1 MAHNRFHFLK
11 KNPRASFS
19 LALVAIVGALGAAV
33 APLHAIPTS
42 GGASASLWA
51 LARQSAIAA
60 PAAQERG
67 PAVTAPAD
75 IRAAINQL
83 ADLDYTTRVRAARL
97 IRRSAAAQ
105 AVPALLQA
113 IREHKDGFV
122 RFRSLVLLTGFNDPR
137 AAEQM
142 LDAMRSPN
150 DRLRE
155 VAYGYFELHPDR
167 ALVPQFVAALEKEMG
182 DFVRPAIVRALAAVG
197 DDPRVRD
204 VLLLDVTRGVD
215 FHRSTVIEALG
226 DYKRT
231 YALPRLLDIA
241 KLEGPLQDDAA
252 IAIGRLGD
260 KQALGALAA
269 LQRSGSKELQPTV
282 AAAIC
287 MLGVNCSSHLGYLD
301 RVVAFADD
309 NPGYQE
315 LVRSA
320 AAGLATVAIGGNADA
335 LTILLDKGI
344 PSMDPIRAP
353 MALAAAK
360 VALRNTPLL
369 LDVLQKQKDLAG
381 ALALLAEGFDMLEED
396 LEEEQFFVAVR
407 KGYWA
412 APDSSPVRKVAE
424 QLITKLEF

>member
-1 MAHNRFHFLK
+1 MAHTRFHFLK
-11 KNPRASFS
+11 KNPRVSFS
-19 LALVAIVGALGAAV
+19 PAFVMALTFALVAIAFA
-33 APLHAIPTS
+33 HDRS
-42 GGASASLWA
+42 S
-51 LARQSAIAA
+51 
-60 PAAQERG
+60 QERG
-67 PAVTAPAD
+67 PTATAPAD

-83 ADLDYTTRVRAARL
+83 ADLDYPTRVKAARL
-97 IRRSAAAQ
+97 VRRSAAAQ

-113 IREHKDGFV
+113 ISEHKDGFV

-137 AAEQM
+137 VAEQM
-142 LDAMRSPN
+142 LAAIGSPN

-167 ALVPQFVAALEKEMG
+167 TLIPQLLTALQKEMG

-197 DDPRVRD
+197 DDLRARD
-204 VLLLDVTRGVD
+204 ALLLDVTRGVD

-226 DYKRT
+226 DYKRM
-231 YALPRLLDIA
+231 YALARLLDIA

-269 LQRSGSKELQPTV
+269 LQRSGAKELQPTL

-287 MLGVNCSSHLGYLD
+287 LLGVNCSSHLGYLD
-301 RVVAFADD
+301 KVVAFADD

-315 LVRSA
+315 LVRVA
-320 AAGLATVAIGGNADA
+320 AAGLAAVAIGGNADA
-335 LTILLDKGI
+335 LAVLFDKGI

-360 VALRNTPLL
+360 VALRNTSLL
-369 LDVLQKQKDLAG
+369 LDVLQKQKDVAG
-381 ALALLAEGFDMLEED
+381 ALTLMAEGFDMLEED
-396 LEEEQFFVAVR
+396 LEEEQFFVTVR

-412 APDSSPVRKVAE
+412 APDNSPVRKVAE

>member
-1 MAHNRFHFLK
+1 MAHNRIHFLK

-19 LALVAIVGALGAAV
+19 ASVLASVCVLGVATA
-33 APLHAIPTS
+33 APLPP
-42 GGASASLWA
+42 
-51 LARQSAIAA
+51 AA
-60 PAAQERG
+60 PRLQSGPVTAAQERG
-67 PAVTAPAD
+67 PAATSPAD
-75 IRAAINQL
+75 VRAAIDQL
-83 ADLDYTTRVRAARL
+83 ADLDYPTRTKAARL

-113 IREHKDGFV
+113 IAGHKDGFV

-142 LDAMRSPN
+142 LEAMRSPN

-155 VAYGYFELHPDR
+155 VAYGYFELRPDR
-167 ALVPQFVAALEKEMG
+167 ALIPQFLAALPKEMG

-204 VLLLDVTRGVD
+204 VLLVDVTRGVD
-215 FHRSTVIEALG
+215 FHRSTLIEALG
-226 DYKRT
+226 DYKHT
-231 YALPRLLDIA
+231 YALPRLVEIA
-241 KLEGPLQDDAA
+241 KLDGPLQDDAA

-260 KQALGALAA
+260 KQGLATLAA
-269 LQRSGSKELQPTV
+269 LQRSGAKELQPTL
-282 AAAIC
+282 AASIC
-287 MLGVNCSSHLGYLD
+287 LLGVNCASHLGYLD
-301 RVVAFADD
+301 KVLAFADD

-320 AAGLATVAIGGNADA
+320 AAGLAAVAIGGNAEA
-335 LTILLDKGI
+335 LTVLFDKGI

-369 LDVLQKQKDLAG
+369 LAALEKQKDLAG
-381 ALALLAEGFDMLEED
+381 ALTLLAEGFDMLEED

-412 APDSSPVRKVAE
+412 AADNSPVRKVAE